1 MKDLLSVLVY
11 HLANGINLI
20 TPIALCEI
28 TFSLQNYEKV
38 TLRARI
44 RTDFIMCLH
53 FQVNW

>member
-1 MKDLLSVLVY
+1 MKGLLSVLVY